1 MVPGKI
7 VHPIGKAPG
16 PFLHDTIYY
25 TARTNLKSQLSCDA
39 SLSCQCSLREAAIHV
54 VPIHFFIECT
64 VGHRVGCCSQSYKL
78 HFFDPHKPIFFF
90 FFEIA
95 YSLEAIRI
103 REEVRRCSGRKG
115 EKGKGGGERTKSED
129 FVEGKIVYSELM
141 YDIDYQPSA
150 NLCK

>member
-1 MVPGKI
+1 MLVVAVKVTNPTSLI
-7 VHPIGKAPG
+7 
-16 PFLHDTIYY
+16 L
-25 TARTNLKSQLSCDA
+25 TNL
-39 SLSCQCSLREAAIHV
+39 
-54 VPIHFFIECT
+54 FF
-64 VGHRVGCCSQSYKL
+64 
-78 HFFDPHKPIFFF
+78 FFF

-115 EKGKGGGERTKSED
+115 EKGKGGGERTKTED